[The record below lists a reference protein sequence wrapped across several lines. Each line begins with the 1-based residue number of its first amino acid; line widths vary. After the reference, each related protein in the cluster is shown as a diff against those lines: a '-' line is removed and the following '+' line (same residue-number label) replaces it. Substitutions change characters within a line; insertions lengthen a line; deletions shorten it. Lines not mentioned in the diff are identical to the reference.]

1 MEFSCPLF
9 AFKVVLRNFI
19 YIVSKK
25 LSAVIIIM
33 WRVHCCNIINV
44 LQAFHSLHVMYHEA
58 TACHVS
64 GDLLELLAI
73 LLDLMKCLRM
83 YRENKDVRGVLLGTK
98 EWVEVLRKLATLL
111 NTYNSSEMRASCI
124 GKYNILLF
132 PLFELSS
139 FHFT

>member
-1 MEFSCPLF
+1 
-9 AFKVVLRNFI
+9 
-19 YIVSKK
+19 
-25 LSAVIIIM
+25 
-33 WRVHCCNIINV
+33 
-44 LQAFHSLHVMYHEA
+44 MYHEA